1 MALNKKFFWIK
12 LRPDF
17 FNDPYIKLL
26 RKMAG
31 GDTYTIIYLK
41 MLVISAPTNG
51 MIYFQGAGSDIAEEL
66 ALVLDENIED
76 VRALLAYLEAKNLI
90 THPEITQDLF
100 LVASADLTGSEV
112 DSAQRVRK
120 FRERQKQKALQSNAD
135 VTNGNDKL
143 EIEIDIELEKE
154 PETDTPYRRLVA
166 VYESNGFGTISSIT
180 SQKLNDELKDF
191 TEKNNDVNESVEVIK
206 KAFEIAVLNGANNL
220 NYVLSITKRWYQSN
234 LFTLKDIEAAE
245 LKRSNQ
251 KNQRANKPDYRRE
264 KVTPKFVNQDM
275 PAVSEPAATTVTATD
290 VEAALAKLKSIKTIS
305 D

>member
-1 MALNKKFFWIK
+1 MADNKKFFWIK

-26 RKMAG
+26 RRMAG

-120 FRERQKQKALQSNAD
+120 FRERQKQKALQSNPD

-143 EIEIDIELEKE
+143 EKEIDIDKELEKE
-154 PETDTPYRRLVA
+154 TELDTPYRRLVA
-166 VYESNGFGTISSIT
+166 VYEENGFGTISSIT

-251 KNQRANKPDYRRE
+251 KSQRSSKSGYKRE
-264 KVTPKFVNQDM
+264 GITPKFMQQDKAT
-275 PAVSEPAATTVTATD
+275 PVPEPTVD
-290 VEAALAKLKSIKTIS
+290 NEDLPEWMQDL
-305 D
+305 